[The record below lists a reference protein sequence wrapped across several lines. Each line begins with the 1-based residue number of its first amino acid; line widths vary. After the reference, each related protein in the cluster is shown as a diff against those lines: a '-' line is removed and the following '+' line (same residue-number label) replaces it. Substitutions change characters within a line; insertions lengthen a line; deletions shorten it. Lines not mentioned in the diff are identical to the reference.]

1 MRIGNKSRFKTSV
14 NPYRQ
19 STIKKNLQLRANVIR
34 AVRQFFIENDY
45 LEVETPYRIPAPAPE
60 EHIDAQPSG
69 DWYLHTSPELGMKR
83 LLAASYTRIFQI
95 CKCFR
100 QNERGSKHLPELTML
115 EWYTAGSSYLD
126 VMVQCEKMVKFV
138 ARSIG
143 HDHYISFQGSR
154 ISLKSPWPKASVAEA
169 FDRFASSPLDAALR
183 ENRFDEAMGL
193 EIEPRLG
200 LDKPIFIYDYPAS
213 RGALARLKPDD
224 RSVAERFELYIGGL
238 ELCNG
243 FSELTD
249 PVEQKMRFEREQERR
264 RFAGNPLYP
273 MPKKFLKALE
283 DMPDAGG
290 NAFGIDRLVMLFAD
304 TLTIDDVV
312 AFTPEEL

>member
-1 MRIGNKSRFKTSV
+1 
-14 NPYRQ
+14 
-19 STIKKNLQLRANVIR
+19 
-34 AVRQFFIENDY
+34 VRQFFIENDY

-60 EHIDAQPSG
+60 EYIDAQPSG
-69 DWYLHTSPELGMKR
+69 NWYLHTSPELSMKR
-83 LLAASYTRIFQI
+83 LLAAGYPRIFQI

-115 EWYTAGSSYLD
+115 EWYTAESTYHD
-126 VMVQCEKMVKFV
+126 VMDQCKDMVRFI

-143 HDHYISFQGSR
+143 YDHYISFQGSR
-154 ISLKSPWPKASVAEA
+154 ISLKSPWLKVSVAEI
-169 FDRFASSPLDAALR
+169 FEQFASLPLEVALR
-183 ENRFDEAMGL
+183 ENRFDELMGL

-213 RGALARLKPDD
+213 RAALARLKPDD

-249 PVEQKMRFEREQERR
+249 SVEQKMRFEREQERR
-264 RFAGNPLYP
+264 RYSGKPLYP
-273 MPKKFLKALE
+273 LPKEFLKALH
-283 DMPDAGG
+283 DMPEAGG
-290 NAFGIDRLVMLFAD
+290 NAFGIDRLVMLFSD
-304 TLTIDDVV
+304 TLHIDDVV